1 MKMEKVQ
8 KYYANDNLRKGEKME
23 IDLSKEQI
31 CVNKLVCEKKEIVFI
46 EEDMI
51 VPDSK
56 PDILNEIDLSGNVCI
71 YKKEIT
77 DGKIKIDGS
86 VNTYI
91 MYLPDSKEDN
101 LRGLNAC
108 IEFSKVVA
116 LPECK
121 EGMQAVICV
130 EIKDLECKV
139 LNGRKINVRA
149 GLEIKI
155 KLYSNEEIDIING
168 INNIDDIQTLD
179 KTFEVNSLI
188 GTGNARVYV
197 KDTLSIDP
205 SDEIVEILKT
215 DITLEDCDIKI
226 SYNKILSK
234 CEVNVKIMY
243 LTEDNRI
250 NTVQGKIPAVGFIDM
265 PNVSEENICEINN
278 EVNNIIVRPN
288 SAEEH
293 SIYVE
298 IEIETSCTA
307 FEKREIALIQDLYS
321 PSQNLIFTQKR
332 INVSEKKITQNKN
345 FTVTSKTNIPDLV
358 DGNMLDVEALC
369 AINKEQKT
377 NSTIMYEG
385 EMTVNFI
392 FSNNN
397 GNVNS
402 KISKIPFEFNM
413 ENVTENENANIETKL
428 NILNKNFNIKQNGDV
443 DCTLDVEALTEFTQ
457 NTNMNIIENI
467 EIDENDA
474 DSGDY
479 DSLIIYIVQK
489 GDSLWK
495 IAKKHRSTVDDISRV
510 NGIDDPNQIQVG
522 QKIYIP
528 KFKNVSKKENVDVI
542 SA

>member
-1 MKMEKVQ
+1 M
-8 KYYANDNLRKGEKME
+8 D
-23 IDLSKEQI
+23 IDVSKEQI
-31 CVNKLVCEKKEIVFI
+31 SVNKMVCEKKEIVFV

-56 PDILNEIDLSGNVCI
+56 PDILNAINLSGNVCI

-77 DGKIKIDGS
+77 EEKVKIDGC

-91 MYLPDSKEDN
+91 MYLPDSNEDN
-101 LRGLNAC
+101 LRGLNAKL
-108 IEFSKVVA
+108 EFSQAVA
-116 LPECK
+116 ISECK
-121 EGMQAVICV
+121 EGMQAQISV

-149 GLEIKI
+149 GLEMKIKI
-155 KLYSNEEIDIING
+155 YSNEEIEIISG

-179 KTFEVNSLI
+179 KSFEVNSLV
-188 GTGNARVYV
+188 GNGSARVYV
-197 KDTLSIDP
+197 KDTLNIDQN
-205 SDEIVEILKT
+205 DEIAEILKAEVN
-215 DITLEDCDIKI
+215 LEDCDIKI

-234 CEVNVKIMY
+234 CEANVKIMY
-243 LTEDNRI
+243 LTEDNRV
-250 NTVQGKIPAVGFIDM
+250 NTVKGKIPAVGFIDM

-278 EVNNIIVRPN
+278 EINNIIVRPN
-288 SAEEH
+288 VSEEH

-307 FEKREIALIQDLYS
+307 YEKREIALIQDLYS
-321 PSQNLIFTQKR
+321 PSQNLDFTQKR
-332 INVSEKKITQNKN
+332 INTSANKIKKIKN
-345 FTVTSKTNIPDLV
+345 FSITSKTNIPDLV
-358 DGNMLDVEALC
+358 DGNLLDVEVLC

-377 NSTIMYEG
+377 KSKILYEG

-402 KISKIPFEFNM
+402 KVSKIPFEFSIENPSED
-413 ENVTENENANIETKL
+413 ENVNIETKL
-428 NILNKNFNIKQNGDV
+428 NIIGKNFDVKSNGDV
-443 DCTLDVEALTEFTQ
+443 DCTIDVEASIEFIQ
-457 NTNMNIIENI
+457 NTNINIIDDI
-467 EIDENDA
+467 KIVDDDA

-495 IAKKHRSTVDDISRV
+495 IAKSHRSTVDDIARV
-510 NGIDDPNQIQVG
+510 NGIEDPNLIQVG

-528 KFKNVSKKENVDVI
+528 KFRNVSKRGNADAVP
-542 SA
+542 A

>member
-1 MKMEKVQ
+1 
-8 KYYANDNLRKGEKME
+8 ME
-23 IDLSKEQI
+23 IDVSKEQI
-31 CVNKLVCEKKEIVFI
+31 CVNKLVCEKKEIIFV

-56 PDILNEIDLSGNVCI
+56 PDILNAINLSGNVCI
-71 YKKEIT
+71 YKKEVT
-77 DGKIKIDGS
+77 DGKVKIDGC

-91 MYLPDSKEDN
+91 MYLPDSNEDN
-101 LRGLNAC
+101 LRGLNAK
-108 IEFSKVVA
+108 IEFSKSIA
-116 LPECK
+116 IPECM
-121 EGMQAVICV
+121 EGMQAQICV

-149 GLEIKI
+149 GLEIKV
-155 KLYSNEEIDIING
+155 KLFSNEDIDIISG

-179 KTFEVNSLI
+179 KTFEVNSLV

-197 KDTLSIDP
+197 KDTLNIEQN
-205 SDEIVEILKT
+205 DEIAEILKT
-215 DITLEDCDIKI
+215 DVSLEDCDIKI

-234 CEVNVKIMY
+234 CEANVKIMY

-278 EVNNIIVRPN
+278 EINNIIVRPN

-321 PSQNLIFTQKR
+321 PSQNLNFTQKR
-332 INVSEKKITQNKN
+332 INASANKITKVKN

-358 DGNMLDVEALC
+358 DGNLLDVEVLC

-377 NSTIMYEG
+377 KSKIMYEG

-392 FSNNN
+392 FANNN

-402 KISKIPFEFNM
+402 KISKIPFEFNI
-413 ENVTENENANIETKL
+413 ENPTEDEDVNVETKL
-428 NILNKNFNIKQNGDV
+428 NIIGKNFDVKSNGDI
-443 DCTLDVEALTEFTQ
+443 DCTIDVEASAEFMQ
-457 NTNMNIIENI
+457 NTNMNIIDNI
-467 EIDENDA
+467 ETAENDA

-489 GDSLWK
+489 GDTLWK
-495 IAKKHRSTVDDISRV
+495 IAKNHRSTVDDIARV
-510 NGIDDPNQIQVG
+510 NGIEDPNQIQVG

-528 KFKNVSKKENVDVI
+528 KFRNISRKGNVNAI
-542 SA
+542 PA